1 VDDSR
6 VTSHE
11 SRVQSQDSPFG
22 SIHDSR
28 LQTRDLVTMPIFTTQ
43 HENGIALVTFDLAG
57 ESVNKL
63 SSAARLELEAL
74 LNQLRD
80 DGGTRAIV
88 LISGKADNF
97 IAGADI
103 EEFTALTT
111 QAQAERLSFE
121 GQETVSRVETFHK
134 PIVAA
139 INGACL
145 GGGLELAL
153 ACHYRIAT
161 DHPKTQLGLPEVQ
174 LGLIPGAGGCQRL
187 PRLIGARAALDMIL
201 TGRTERAA
209 KALRLGLV
217 DEVVPPSI
225 LRQTAIAAADRL
237 VREGLPKRTATG
249 GLPGLVL
256 DRTSAGR
263 RLVYRESRKQ
273 ILKKNGG
280 HYPAPFA
287 ALEAV
292 RVGLEQGVAAGLAE
306 EHRAFGQLAVGDV
319 SRRLVQIFFATTAL
333 KKDDGVPPGKATPR
347 QIRRLG
353 VVGSGFMGAGIA
365 GTAVLNVEIDTRLK
379 DADLDRVGKGL
390 RAADALLT
398 ERLKRRRISRSQY
411 DRLSGLLSGSVD
423 FSGFSRADLV
433 IEAVFEDLDTKRR
446 VLAEVEEHVRPDTIF
461 ATNTSTIPIRQIAAR
476 ARRPER
482 VLGMHFF
489 SPVEKMP
496 LLEVIPTLASAPDMV
511 VTAVRF
517 GRRMGKTVI
526 VVADR
531 PGFWVNRILSPY
543 LNEAGHLLQE
553 GVPIGLIDRV
563 MTSFGF
569 PVGPVALLDE
579 VGLDVAEKAGGV
591 MHEAFGERMKP
602 AGALGRL
609 IGGSRLGR
617 KNGRGFYQYKEGHKA
632 GPDNGVYALLNVRP
646 VDADPELVQ
655 RRLVYSMLNEAAL
668 ASAEDVVRSPR
679 DGDIGAIFGIGFPA
693 FRGGP
698 LRMIDDL
705 SAAGVVETLYQLQE
719 QFGER
724 FRPAASL
731 LEMARGSRRYYPA

>member
-1 VDDSR
+1 M
-6 VTSHE
+6 
-11 SRVQSQDSPFG
+11 PAF
-22 SIHDSR
+22 SI
-28 LQTRDLVTMPIFTTQ
+28 QN
-43 HENGIALVTFDLAG
+43 ENGVAIVTFDLPG
-57 ESVNKL
+57 QPVNKL
-63 SSAARLELEAL
+63 SSAIQLEMEGL

-80 DGGTRAIV
+80 DPSVRGVV
-88 LISGKADNF
+88 LISGKPDNF

-103 EEFTALTT
+103 EEFTAITT

-121 GQETVSRVETFHK
+121 GQETVSRIETFHK

-139 INGACL
+139 IHGACL

-153 ACHYRIAT
+153 ACHYRVAS
-161 DHPKTQLGLPEVQ
+161 DSPKTQLGLPEVQ

-201 TGRTERAA
+201 TGRTERAS

-217 DEVVPPSI
+217 DEVVPLSI
-225 LRQTAIAAADRL
+225 LRQAAIGAAERL
-237 VREGLPKRTATG
+237 TRGSLPRRKAGG
-249 GLPGLVL
+249 GLQGWVL

-263 RLVYRESRKQ
+263 SLVYRESRKQ
-273 ILKKNGG
+273 VLKKTGS
-280 HYPAPFA
+280 HYPAPIA

-306 EHRAFGQLAVGDV
+306 EHRAFGELAVGDV
-319 SRRLVQIFFATTAL
+319 SRKLVQIFFATTAL
-333 KKDDGVPPGKATPR
+333 KKDDGIAGKATPR

-353 VVGSGFMGAGIA
+353 IIGSGFMGSGIA

-379 DADLDRVGKGL
+379 DAELERVGKGL
-390 RAADALLT
+390 KAANALLMQRLERRRLT
-398 ERLKRRRISRSQY
+398 KPQYERLSA
-411 DRLSGLLSGSVD
+411 LLSGSAD
-423 FSGFSRADLV
+423 YRGFSQADLV
-433 IEAVFEDLDTKRR
+433 IEAVFEDLDTKRK
-446 VLAEVEEHVRPDTIF
+446 VLAEVEAQVRPESIF
-461 ATNTSTIPIRQIAAR
+461 ATNTSTIPIRQIAAN

-496 LLEVIPTLASAPDMV
+496 LLEVIPTVATSPDTV

-543 LNEAGHLLQE
+543 LNEAGYLLQE

-563 MTSFGF
+563 MTDFGF

-579 VGLDVAEKAGGV
+579 VGLDVAEKAGAV

-602 AGALGRL
+602 AGALGRML
-609 IGGSRLGR
+609 GATRLGR
-617 KNGRGFYQYKEGHKA
+617 KNGQGFYKYSKGHKA
-632 GPDNGVYALLNVRP
+632 GVDNSVYPLLGVRP
-646 VDADPELVQ
+646 GDADADLVE
-655 RRLVYSMLNEAAL
+655 RRLVYAMLNEAAM
-668 ASAEDVVRSPR
+668 ACAENVVRSAR

-698 LRMIDDL
+698 LRMMDDL
-705 SAAGVVETLYQLQE
+705 GAGRVVETLYHLQE

-724 FRPAASL
+724 FRPAPSL
-731 LEMARGSRRYYPA
+731 LEMARASRRYYPA